1 MCSKSESLPKSN
13 LVQIGSTLPP
23 FGGVYPR
30 HNERHTVPVIRRY
43 GLLMGALMS
52 AMLIG
57 VGWHVFMTYQGLMD
71 RVIPRCVISQND
83 SFDRQLNSLNH
94 PTCADGWVAV
104 HVTVSSVRF
113 VSMHSTVDSP

>member
-1 MCSKSESLPKSN
+1 
-13 LVQIGSTLPP
+13 
-23 FGGVYPR
+23 
-30 HNERHTVPVIRRY
+30 
-43 GLLMGALMS
+43 MGALMS